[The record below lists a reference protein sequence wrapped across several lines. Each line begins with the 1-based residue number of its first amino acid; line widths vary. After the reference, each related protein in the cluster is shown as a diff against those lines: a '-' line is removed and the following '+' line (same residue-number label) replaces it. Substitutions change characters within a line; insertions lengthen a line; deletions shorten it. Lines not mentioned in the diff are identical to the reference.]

1 MAYIKSLEKHCIQ
14 TLTIN
19 VSNPLVIIKKNLQ
32 MVFLL
37 NYLFAGFFYQRWQKL
52 SLYKR
57 LQNYY

>member
-37 NYLFAGFFYQRWQKL
+37 NYLFAGFL
-52 SLYKR
+52 SAMAKA
-57 LQNYY
+57 QFI